1 MINLILTLLGL
12 CGLLGALLWLALGRV
27 KRLQNKLTDAERTI
41 AAQNRV
47 LEAAR
52 ERAEIDYHV
61 ERLDE
66 AAVIGELQKQGDLR
80 DVSIRAPVA
89 KSGLQ
94 HRMTGK

>member
-52 ERAEIDYHV
+52 ERAEID
-61 ERLDE
+61 
-66 AAVIGELQKQGDLR
+66 
-80 DVSIRAPVA
+80 
-89 KSGLQ
+89 
-94 HRMTGK
+94 

>member
-12 CGLLGALLWLALGRV
+12 CALLGALLWLALGRFR
-27 KRLQNKLTDAERTI
+27 RLQGKLADAERTI

-47 LEAAR
+47 LAAAR

-66 AAVIGELQKQGDLR
+66 AAVIGELQKQGDWR
-80 DVSIRAPVA
+80 D
-89 KSGLQ
+89 
-94 HRMTGK
+94 

>member
-1 MINLILTLLGL
+1 MINLTLTLLGL
-12 CGLLGALLWLALGRV
+12 CGLLGALLWLALGHT
-27 KRLQNKLTDAERTI
+27 KRLQGKLADAERTI
-41 AAQNRV
+41 NEQAHV

-80 DVSIRAPVA
+80 D
-89 KSGLQ
+89 
-94 HRMTGK
+94 